1 MQRVLQATGGL
12 QGCGRTGD
20 TLSISLSLLFSN
32 CNITAFIIAIYCRCV
47 EARAPAVWLGREE
60 STASFADT
68 TLASRFA
75 AERTQE
81 CDYNPC
87 FLQAGMAPGA
97 VRQEPRQG
105 RDQLGWLEQVLISTW
120 RIHRVKIS
128 GPVFL
133 GSDVPQ
139 GDVGASSSLVLGQ
152 SSHGETADGD
162 CHRVADHC

>member
-1 MQRVLQATGGL
+1 MVYRDVAGLVIHFSSDRVFCSPTATLQPSSLPYIAGVWKPGHLQCGWEGKNPLQALQIQLLHPGL
-12 QGCGRTGD
+12 PRKEPK
-20 TLSISLSLLFSN
+20 S
-32 CNITAFIIAIYCRCV
+32 V
-47 EARAPAVWLGREE
+47 
-60 STASFADT
+60 T
-68 TLASRFA
+68 TTHA
-75 AERTQE
+75 
-81 CDYNPC
+81 

-133 GSDVPQ
+133 GGDVPQ
-139 GDVGASSSLVLGQ
+139 GDVGASSSLVLGS

>member
-20 TLSISLSLLFSN
+20 TLFISPSLLFHN
-32 CNITAFIIAIYCRCV
+32 CNITAFIIAIN
-47 EARAPAVWLGREE
+47 AGVWKPGHLQCGGEGKNPLQALQIQLLHPGLPRKEPK
-60 STASFADT
+60 SVT
-68 TLASRFA
+68 TTHA
-75 AERTQE
+75 
-81 CDYNPC
+81 

-105 RDQLGWLEQVLISTW
+105 RDQLGWLEQVPISTW